1 MWYNDSAVPQLLMP
15 MLLLRF
21 LSPKLPQEIGQ
32 VTEFVNHQKSLIG
45 KLRLFEGF
53 STIVVSSDCKED
65 ASLVES
71 EGGKLVVKVVV
82 KLLPETVSIKGWHYC
97 AICVLMHTEL
107 KVIFWSIKYFSRLLI
122 LNV

>member
-1 MWYNDSAVPQLLMP
+1 

-82 KLLPETVSIKGWHYC
+82 KLLPETVSIKG
-97 AICVLMHTEL
+97 
-107 KVIFWSIKYFSRLLI
+107 
-122 LNV
+122 

>member
-21 LSPKLPQEIGQ
+21 LSPKLPHEIGQ

-53 STIVVSSDCKED
+53 STIVVSSDCNKED

-97 AICVLMHTEL
+97 AICVLIHTEL
-107 KVIFWSIKYFSRLLI
+107 KVIFL
-122 LNV
+122 VH